1 VAEDSV
7 GVLRDVVQSMSSLAR
22 LAAIPRTL
30 PFIAVRRRMDNL
42 LTCPDGS
49 SGSADVHAHPPEYKR
64 LLKVLDRT
72 TAGPSRRRQRAMTV
86 RVHYNAQNRLT
97 VELCIP
103 NVARMWMLGLPEVT
117 DEVYQS
123 TA

>member
-1 VAEDSV
+1 
-7 GVLRDVVQSMSSLAR
+7 M
-22 LAAIPRTL
+22 
-30 PFIAVRRRMDNL
+30 VRR
-42 LTCPDGS
+42 G
-49 SGSADVHAHPPEYKR
+49 PPTFTHIR
-64 LLKVLDRT
+64 LNTNALLKVLDRT